1 MGLRYILL
9 GLAMWGAY
17 LIVRHL
23 VRQRNNRQASQRPL
37 AKSVDSV
44 QCARCGL
51 HLPREEALRR
61 GDDYFCCQAHL
72 DAPDS
77 DSDTTN
83 GR

>member
-9 GLAMWGAY
+9 GLAMWGGY

-23 VRQRNNRQASQRPL
+23 ARQRKQQQGGQRPL

-61 GDDYFCCQAHL
+61 GDRYYCCQAHL

-77 DSDTTN
+77 DADSADGT
-83 GR
+83 